1 MFALLSV
8 NGYILSCVC
17 TILLAVSVYF
27 WIVNFPKHQE
37 VTQDEIDRAKA
48 IYEEIKQVQ
57 SNQEKTVEVVIIN
70 GHGKAVK
77 VTLSQ
82 EGWEA
87 YKEDRRLHRE
97 QMSYQSLN

>member
-1 MFALLSV
+1 MKSIERKPFTKKLSK
-8 NGYILSCVC
+8 
-17 TILLAVSVYF
+17 F
-27 WIVNFPKHQE
+27 
-37 VTQDEIDRAKA
+37 KA
-48 IYEEIKQVQ
+48 TKK
-57 SNQEKTVEVVIIN
+57 KTVEVVIIN

-97 QMSYQSLN
+97 QMSYQSLNCGLGKAGKSKPK

>member
-8 NGYILSCVC
+8 NGYILTCVC

-27 WIVNFPKHQE
+27 WIVNFPRYQGI
-37 VTQDEIDRAKA
+37 TQDEIDQANRT
-48 IYEEIKQVQ
+48 YEEVKQAQ
-57 SNQEKTVEVVIIN
+57 GNQEKTVEVIIVK
-70 GHGKAVK
+70 GDGKAVK